1 MDLLDTYMKN
11 CTDKSIRPYG
21 GTLFLQYDDPWNPP
35 GTMHVIGH
43 LYVEKNRLK
52 TWRYH
57 ITRVGICGTH
67 LFHIRA
73 MK

>member
-35 GTMHVIGH
+35 GKMDVIRR
-43 LYVEKNRLK
+43 LYVEERLCSNSVIP
-52 TWRYH
+52 H
-57 ITRVGICGTH
+57 E
-67 LFHIRA
+67 
-73 MK
+73 

>member
-35 GTMHVIGH
+35 GEIHVFRR
-43 LYVEKNRLK
+43 LYVEEKLCS
-52 TWRYH
+52 T
-57 ITRVGICGTH
+57 T
-67 LFHIRA
+67 
-73 MK
+73 